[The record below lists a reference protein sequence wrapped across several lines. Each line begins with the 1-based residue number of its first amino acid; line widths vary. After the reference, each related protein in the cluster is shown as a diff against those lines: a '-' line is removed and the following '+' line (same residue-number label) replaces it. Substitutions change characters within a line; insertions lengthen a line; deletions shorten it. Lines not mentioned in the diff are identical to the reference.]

1 MKKIVRLTESQ
12 LITIIENVVKEQE
25 IEVKYIQPFTI

>member
-12 LITIIENVVKEQE
+12 LIKLVKNL
-25 IEVKYIQPFTI
+25 INEVSDHTKNL